1 MFLGQVGCHGRMP
14 ECELSLYSLK
24 SEFRESSLLYLQ
36 DGFKA
41 LLDLEENFLQQAPS
55 RVHNVLRNVGKFPL
69 IITTNMDE
77 LLERFLWKTGNGGE
91 KIRLDQVRRSDRD
104 NAAILLSKN
113 MAEGGEVTLLGRAG
127 VVCRSEAVIVYI

>member
-1 MFLGQVGCHGRMP
+1 MVGCQSVNFLYI
-14 ECELSLYSLK
+14 LSK

-41 LLDLEENFLQQAPS
+41 LLDLEEKFLRSLQQAPS

-91 KIRLDQVRRSDRD
+91 KIRLDQVRRSDRE

-113 MAEGGEVTLLGRAG
+113 MAEGGEVTLLGHAG
-127 VVCRSEAVIVYI
+127 VVCRLEAVIVYI